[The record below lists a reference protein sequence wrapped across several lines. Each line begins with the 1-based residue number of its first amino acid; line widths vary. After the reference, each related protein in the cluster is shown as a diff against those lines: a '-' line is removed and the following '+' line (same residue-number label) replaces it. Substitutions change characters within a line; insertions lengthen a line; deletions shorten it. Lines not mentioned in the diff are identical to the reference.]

1 MHVIDALKQRHS
13 TRAFTSETVT
23 TEQIEALLTA
33 ASYSPSGANT
43 QPWQVA
49 VVTGDTKQQ
58 LAQQLEHAFYTGEEA
73 SPDYNYYPTTWKT
86 PYLERRRAC
95 GLQLYASTGI
105 EKADVEGRKA
115 QWAAN
120 YNAFDAPV
128 VLLFFIDKV
137 MEAGS
142 FLDYGMFL
150 QSLMLAAQ
158 EQGLATCPQAAF
170 ADYPEQIKTLLGY
183 DDSVKLLGGMAL
195 GYEDK
200 NAAINSYRTPRV
212 AVSEFSRFFS

>member
-13 TRAFTSETVT
+13 TRAFTNQAIS
-23 TEQIEALLTA
+23 TEQIQALLTS

-58 LAQQLEHAFYTGEEA
+58 LGQLLEQAFYADEKPT
-73 SPDYNYYPTTWKT
+73 PDYNYYPLTWKA
-86 PYLERRRAC
+86 PYKDHRRTC
-95 GLQLYASTGI
+95 GLQLYNSLGI
-105 EKADVEGRKA
+105 DKADSESRKA

-120 YNAFDAPV
+120 YRAFDAPV
-128 VLLFFIDKV
+128 VLLFFIDKA

-170 ADYPEQIKTLLGY
+170 ADYPKQTKTLLNYG
-183 DDSVKLLGGMAL
+183 DDVTLLGGMAL

-200 NAAINSYRTPRV
+200 DAAVNSYRTARE
-212 AVSEFSRFFS
+212 AVPVFSRFFN

>member
-13 TRAFTSETVT
+13 TRSFTQQAVS
-23 TEQIEALLTA
+23 TEQIETLLTA

-49 VVTGDTKQQ
+49 VLTGDSKQKLGQ
-58 LAQQLEHAFYTGEEA
+58 LLEQAFYAGDETK
-73 SPDYNYYPTTWKT
+73 PDYIYYPSTWKT
-86 PYLERRRAC
+86 PYIERRRAC
-95 GLQLYASTGI
+95 GLQLYASTNI
-105 EKADVEGRKA
+105 EKADTEGRKA

-120 YNAFDAPV
+120 FRAFDAPV

-170 ADYPEQIKTLLGY
+170 ADYPVQIKTLLGY
-183 DDSVKLLGGMAL
+183 DDTVNLLGGMAL
-195 GYEDK
+195 GFEDK
-200 NAAINSYRTPRV
+200 DAAINSYRTPRA